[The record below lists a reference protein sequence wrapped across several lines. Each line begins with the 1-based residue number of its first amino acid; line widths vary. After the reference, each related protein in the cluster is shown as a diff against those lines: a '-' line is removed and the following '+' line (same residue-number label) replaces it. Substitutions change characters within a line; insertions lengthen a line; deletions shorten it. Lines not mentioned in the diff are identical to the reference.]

1 MTNEGTL
8 ETRADGRSHLRFERR
23 IGHPVD
29 RVWAALTEPDRIRQ
43 WLASAD
49 ELDLREGGAVV
60 LRWLNTDDEGNTAI
74 ARGTVSVVD
83 PPRVLEFDTDIHGV
97 LRWEL
102 QPAGDDA
109 TSLTFTATVKLPED
123 FKTEVM
129 SGWHVHLDF
138 LEDALDGKPIE
149 DWDNWPRDRWDA
161 IHERYSAV
169 IS

>member
-1 MTNEGTL
+1 MNEGTL
-8 ETRADGRSHLRFERR
+8 ETRPDGRSHLRFERR

-102 QPAGDDA
+102 EPEGDG
-109 TSLTFTATVKLPED
+109 TILTFSSTLELPDE
-123 FKTEVM
+123 FRSKVLA
-129 SGWHVHLDF
+129 GWHWHLDA
-138 LEDALDGKPIE
+138 LERALDGETADLVELPGWQ
-149 DWDNWPRDRWDA
+149 DVHDA
-161 IHERYSAV
+161 YVSAV
-169 IS
+169 T